1 MYLVSTIGRCGSS
14 MLIST
19 LQEYLLSVDNPK
31 AKNHY
36 YPVEVENHRP
46 PVVGAIFL
54 FGDITDVILSIRRSH
69 ERLGNEW
76 IDLHNKNLNG
86 DYENRYNYLK
96 KDTFQ
101 LERMFDEWMRPQNFP
116 LLTLKYEDM
125 WENED
130 IISRFLGC
138 PHFELPEFNQTSN
151 KHGSGKESRFF
162 RRAANKELVS
172 DINKNY
178 SSLIKKVNNFPSAK
192 IW

>member
-46 PVVGAIFL
+46 PVVVAIFL
-54 FGDITDVILSIRRSH
+54 FCDISDVILSIKKSH
-69 ERLGNEW
+69 ERLGDEW
-76 IDLHNKNLNG
+76 IDLHNKNLKG

-96 KDTFQ
+96 KDTFH

-125 WENED
+125 WQNED
-130 IISRFLGC
+130 LISRFLGC
-138 PHFELPEFNQTSN
+138 PDFELPEFNQTSN
-151 KHGSGKESRFF
+151 KHGSGKESRFI
-162 RRAANKELVS
+162 RRAVNRELVS